1 MEGTLWFLLFLGN
14 SSHFLPSPVHLL
26 WMSLSYA
33 LSTLLTL
40 NLRQL
45 GKQQIDRPGER
56 VCMIEEM
63 GKIYDTVSL
72 W

>member
-1 MEGTLWFLLFLGN
+1 MVSVLFLGN
-14 SSHFLPSPVHLL
+14 SSQFLPGPVHLL

-45 GKQQIDRPGER
+45 GKQQIDRPGEAVW
-56 VCMIEEM
+56 VCDR
-63 GKIYDTVSL
+63 GDGQDV
-72 W
+72 